1 MLSLWLRTKVITL
14 AASTVYCCCISN
26 NYLQFN
32 IDVAKSKK
40 NIFFHTEFVS
50 YPVDKLNNDQEGQ
63 QVDAKTKIFHFQPL
77 GVHAYIQVC
86 IEKIMYLILIKSS

>member
-1 MLSLWLRTKVITL
+1 MSQKW
-14 AASTVYCCCISN
+14 
-26 NYLQFN
+26 
-32 IDVAKSKK
+32 KK

-50 YPVDKLNNDQEGQ
+50 YPVDKLNHDQEGQ

-86 IEKIMYLILIKSS
+86 IEKKYVFNFNKIILNNTYQT